1 MQKVYIDT
9 NVLVSYVSG
18 PQKEPREYPKAKQ
31 IFDEIKQGKYIGV
44 ISTLT
49 LIELQGVLR
58 TLKGYERTILEAM
71 QPNKQADYVKT
82 EATNMYNTLMAE
94 LLKLQ
99 YIKFEKGRQTNFQS
113 ILDCAYQI
121 MNDIKGIVKLY
132 NNCGICNS
140 NYKSSVHKQILVADI
155 LHALLAK
162 DTNCDS
168 LITFDKGFSA
178 LIGNSHIGSMQI
190 IVQ

>member
-31 IFDEIKQGKYIGV
+31 IFDDIKQGKYIGV

-58 TLKGYERTILEAM
+58 TLKGYERTILEDM
-71 QPNKQADYVKT
+71 QPNKQSDYVKT
-82 EATNMYNTLMAE
+82 EATNIYNTLMAE

-99 YIKFEKGRQTNFQS
+99 YVKFEKGRQTNFQS
-113 ILDCAYQI
+113 ILDIAYKI
-121 MNDIKGIVKLY
+121 MDEIKGIVKLY
-132 NNCGICNS
+132 NNCGICKS

-162 DTNCDS
+162 DTSCDS
-168 LITFDKGFSA
+168 LITFDKGFST